1 VTLHRH
7 FSNQRRCSPKFCRSY
22 QQVLAA
28 YMGLQDVSQ
37 EAKSSQ
43 NHASKHA
50 ALIHEHHLILTD
62 YRVSFKVAKHKS
74 G

>member
-1 VTLHRH
+1 
-7 FSNQRRCSPKFCRSY
+7 
-22 QQVLAA
+22 VLAA

-50 ALIHEHHLILTD
+50 ALIHEHHLILND